1 MGTMTTT
8 PAVKAE
14 RDYTR
19 IPLKV
24 LDAILDQ
31 MDAKANGML
40 EIQFE
45 INFSM
50 GGVTAM
56 YATQKKTYK

>member
-8 PAVKAE
+8 PAAKVE

-31 MDAKANGML
+31 MDAKANGQL
-40 EIQFE
+40 E
-45 INFSM
+45 INFAM
-50 GGVTAM
+50 GGV
-56 YATQKKTYK
+56 ATIFATLKKTYK